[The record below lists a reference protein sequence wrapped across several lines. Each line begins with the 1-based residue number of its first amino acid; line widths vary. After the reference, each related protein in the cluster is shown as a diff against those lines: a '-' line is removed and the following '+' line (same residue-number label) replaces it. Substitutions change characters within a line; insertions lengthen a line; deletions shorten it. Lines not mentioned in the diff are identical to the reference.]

1 MVSIYSILIILVF
14 FLVSC
19 SSYFHH
25 FSSIKNRFCRISL
38 HLLNTTNQSV
48 NLSNIHNTNTNTMIE
63 AATIIE
69 KANDQ
74 QQNTNAID
82 TTTESVHLKLTQQY
96 GDTKEIDDED
106 RLNKNNNTQIKIL
119 SYINKTTKDTII
131 ATIDSI
137 GWSALEHFSIHKF
150 SQNLS
155 TSVDIELIE
164 VCLMSSLY
172 CYCYYFY

>member
-1 MVSIYSILIILVF
+1 
-14 FLVSC
+14 
-19 SSYFHH
+19 
-25 FSSIKNRFCRISL
+25 
-38 HLLNTTNQSV
+38 
-48 NLSNIHNTNTNTMIE
+48 MIE
-63 AATIIE
+63 TTKIVE
-69 KANDQ
+69 KENYL

-96 GDTKEIDDED
+96 GDTKEEVDDEAF
-106 RLNKNNNTQIKIL
+106 NKNNTQIKIL
-119 SYINKTTKDTII
+119 SYINKSTKDTII

-164 VCLMSSLY
+164 VCVLTIIILLSLALLPLLY
-172 CYCYYFY
+172 YITIKLCYTITYLSTHIHIHLYVHLYIIYNVVLELCFYHITVII